1 MSVRARRALLYAL
14 ATAAGVVMAFPF
26 VWMLLTSVK
35 SESEATAFPPGL
47 LPTQWLFSNYAD
59 AWRAAPFGRYFLNSA
74 TIALGTI
81 ALSLATAPLAAYA
94 YARMRVP
101 GRRLIF
107 GLVLAPLVLPPA
119 LTLVLN
125 YSA

>member
-35 SESEATAFPPGL
+35 SESEATALPPGL

-59 AWRAAPFGRYFLNSA
+59 GWRAGPFGRYFLNSEI
-74 TIALGTI
+74 IALGTI
-81 ALSLATAPLAAYA
+81 EISQEYGSIAGSTH
-94 YARMRVP
+94 ARMGVP
-101 GRRLIF
+101 GG
-107 GLVLAPLVLPPA
+107 GLV
-119 LTLVLN
+119 
-125 YSA
+125 